1 MKPRIKR
8 IKKNGIYDIPAELYH
23 SDPAPSPSLSASVA
37 KILIGRS
44 PMHAWYAHPKLNK
57 AHVSEEAE
65 QFDIGKAAHDALL
78 EGINRIEIVR
88 ADSWRT
94 NAAKEQR
101 DAARAKGLIPLLEKN
116 YDRVAVM
123 VQIAKEAIAN
133 CEDLAGITL
142 ADGKAEQTLVWQD
155 IGTWCRSRLDWLA
168 NDHALILD
176 YKTTGGSAHPSDWT
190 RSGIE
195 NMGGDVQA
203 AFYTRGLR
211 CVKNCDAKFVFMVQ
225 EIDPPYPVSFI
236 GMPPSFLALGDQ
248 KVNAAIAQWAD
259 CLRADE
265 WPAYPNRIV
274 YPEAPAYAEA
284 KYIERASIG
293 SMGTDLYDHLFG
305 RKEETL

>member
-23 SDPAPSPSLSASVA
+23 ADPCVTPSLSASVA
-37 KILIGRS
+37 KILIART
-44 PMHAWYAHPKLNK
+44 PFHARYMHPRLNPAFK
-57 AHVSEEAE
+57 SKEAE
-65 QFDIGKAAHDALL
+65 NFDVGKAAHDALL
-78 EGINRIEIVR
+78 EGVNRIEIIKF
-88 ADSWRT
+88 DNWKT
-94 NAAKEQR
+94 NASKEQR

-116 YDRVAVM
+116 YDRVAIM
-123 VQIAKEAIAN
+123 VQIAIAAIAN
-133 CEDLAGITL
+133 CEDLSGITL

-155 IGTWCRSRLDWLA
+155 VGTWCRSRLDWLA
-168 NDHALILD
+168 NDRTLILD

-195 NMGGDVQA
+195 NMGGDIQA

-211 CVKNCDAKFVFMVQ
+211 CAKNVDAKFVFMVQ

-259 CLRADE
+259 CLRTDK

-284 KYIERASIG
+284 RYIERQSVG
-293 SMGTDLYDHLFG
+293 SMGIDLYDHLFG
-305 RKEETL
+305 RKEEA